1 MNFFYGISNDLFK
14 SELQIPLFK
23 NRNLKKNKL
32 KLFKSYP
39 DNGKWTLKELSNRK
53 KNDYFYILKNKNIKN
68 NDIFFLDDDSIYDK
82 FDQEKLIDYNNFT
95 DTNPPYRAN
104 FKLYIEN
111 GGFSS
116 FQSEYPYKMITN
128 KGSIISSISSLANY
142 EADENYILIK
152 NIFEYPIEDNFT
164 AYLVN
169 YNNKNIVKQF
179 TIKTNYTNCI
189 KIEKEFIKPEIFLI
203 TDRYLGIPMYAS
215 IKNNFLSFEH
225 THPPH
230 AYISSANRFKLVS
243 NLKKEL
249 YEIIS

>member
-1 MNFFYGISNDLFK
+1 MGNGLSK
-14 SELQIPLFK
+14 SCRIE
-23 NRNLKKNKL
+23 
-32 KLFKSYP
+32 
-39 DNGKWTLKELSNRK
+39 
-53 KNDYFYILKNKNIKN
+53 KNDYFYILKNKDIKN

-243 NLKKEL
+243 NLKKNL
-249 YEIIS
+249 

>member
-32 KLFKSYP
+32 KLFKAYP
-39 DNGKWTLKELSNRK
+39 NNGKWTLEELSNKK
-53 KNDYFYILKNKNIKN
+53 KNDYFYILKNKDIKN
-68 NDIFFLDDDSIYDK
+68 NDIFFLDNDSIYDQ
-82 FDQEKLIDYNNFT
+82 FDQKKLKDYNNFT
-95 DTNPPYRAN
+95 NTNPPYRAN
-104 FKLYIEN
+104 FQLYIEN

-128 KGSIISSISSLANY
+128 KGSIISSISSLANS

-169 YNNKNIVKQF
+169 YDNKNIVKQF

-230 AYISSANRFKLVS
+230 TYISSANRFKIVS

>member
-1 MNFFYGISNDLFK
+1 M
-14 SELQIPLFK
+14 
-23 NRNLKKNKL
+23 
-32 KLFKSYP
+32 
-39 DNGKWTLKELSNRK
+39 DN
-53 KNDYFYILKNKNIKN
+53 
-68 NDIFFLDDDSIYDK
+68 DSIYDQ
-82 FDQEKLIDYNNFT
+82 FDQKKLKDYNNFT
-95 DTNPPYRAN
+95 NTNPPYRAN
-104 FKLYIEN
+104 FQLYIEN

-128 KGSIISSISSLANY
+128 KGSIISSISSLANS

-152 NIFEYPIEDNFT
+152 NIFESPIEDNFT

-169 YNNKNIVKQF
+169 YDNKNIVKQF

-230 AYISSANRFKLVS
+230 TYISSANRFKIVS

>member
-1 MNFFYGISNDLFK
+1 M
-14 SELQIPLFK
+14 
-23 NRNLKKNKL
+23 
-32 KLFKSYP
+32 
-39 DNGKWTLKELSNRK
+39 SNRK
-53 KNDYFYILKNKNIKN
+53 KNDYFYILKNKDIKN